1 MGNLRENFVSM
12 IREEL
17 IDDLTSIMSQEV
29 IIRNVSDN
37 GGIVAKHISS
47 PSENIDTELGP
58 ISGGTFGLFSK
69 PLIGSKALVGRVF
82 AGSTNHTQVLKVI
95 TNPAQQEHDSISN
108 PLPNTPPGI
117 MRDGNYEISPG
128 SVMLRSINNQKVLL
142 KSDDSTNGSIEITDN
157 GGGGLHIESIGPDS
171 SITGV
176 AHYIQNVS
184 AASKMFSGSYHKSVD
199 ESNFKKS
206 ASDIHAVVRPDF
218 SHINKIGLFF
228 PGKGQ
233 DAWVQKNPRNV
244 PLTFYKNI
252 INQVSDTARYTGINN
267 EKKIFDLK
275 ENVDAAYSKVELG
288 RLEESRK
295 IYNLFFM
302 SPDQVVQVIA
312 GNILSEK
319 NNYNPININYGIT
332 NFNSLSSARDVFQL
346 KEEGSAAFLKIKNSF
361 KRGIGYHFQ
370 VNTHDDI
377 MDDFSSLKNAR
388 VIFDKEGIL
397 KVNIPKSS
405 AYGNVMYVDDT
416 YFMKG
421 SDNSKSEIINGF
433 TNKSKEEQ
441 IPITLRGKDGKVLL
455 PKASNDPKKS
465 NNTRYTGV
473 EFSNANGYFGK
484 QEDSGYKVR
493 VNTTKYHN
501 MYSACEMLL
510 ANYIVKVNSPP
521 DGLAL
526 STMVS
531 TGTPS
536 LEHFERYGGQ
546 YSGIPSSPSEKNDQ
560 INSIGTVEI
569 LPQPPVLNPG
579 GSVIVC
585 GQENGGHESY
595 SNNDLEQSE
604 SAKAYSGVSAN
615 INLEGSLEM
624 SVGADNADGKSLSL
638 DTEGGIVSW
647 LGKDNNGR
655 SLSVQTDGSI
665 LVNVGG
671 HDGDGGFNSGRFDL
685 RVNLTD
691 KGTMSDSDKD
701 VGRDSDVIISISD
714 KGIVI
719 SGMKSGVPMI
729 INNSAPII
737 MQSPSGITL
746 DGGQAGVLVKEK
758 NRPAR
763 EISLSQSNTANSI
776 EPGETLP
783 GSATIEKAFTIAE
796 NIASYT
802 GSGLKT

>member
-1 MGNLRENFVSM
+1 MGNLKENFVNM
-12 IREEL
+12 IREGI

-29 IIRNVSDN
+29 IIRNVSEN
-37 GGIVAKHISS
+37 GGIVAKHVSS

-69 PLIGSKALVGRVF
+69 PLIGSKALVSRVF

-95 TNPAQQEHDSISN
+95 INPAQQEHNSISN
-108 PLPNTPPGI
+108 PLPDTPPGI
-117 MRDGNYEISPG
+117 MRDGNYEIGPG

-157 GGGGLHIESIGPDS
+157 NGGGFHIESLGPDS
-171 SITGV
+171 SITEV
-176 AHYIQNVS
+176 AHYIQS
-184 AASKMFSGSYHKSVD
+184 ISSASKIFSGSYHQTQD

-206 ASDIHAVVRPDF
+206 ASDIHAVARPNF
-218 SHINKIGLFF
+218 SYINKIGLFF
-228 PGKGQ
+228 PSKGQ

-252 INQVSDTARYTGINN
+252 INQVSDTARYIGINN
-267 EKKIFDLK
+267 EKQIFELK
-275 ENVDAAYSKVELG
+275 ENVDTAYSKVELG

-302 SPDQVVQVIA
+302 SPDQIVQVIS

-332 NFNSLSSARDVFQL
+332 NFTALSSPRQIFQL
-346 KEEGSAAFLKIKNSF
+346 KEEGNVSFLKIKNSF

-377 MDDFSSLKNAR
+377 MDDFSSIKNAR
-388 VIFDKEGIL
+388 VIFDKEGVL
-397 KVNIPKSS
+397 KINIPKSS
-405 AYGNVMYVDDT
+405 VYGNIMYVDDT

-421 SDNSKSEIINGF
+421 SDNYKPEI
-433 TNKSKEEQ
+433 TNEFANPSREEQ
-441 IPITLRGKDGKVLL
+441 IPITLRGEDNKILL
-455 PKASNDPKKS
+455 PAASKDPKKF
-465 NNTRYTGV
+465 NKTRYTGI
-473 EFSNANGYFGK
+473 EFSNGNGYFGK
-484 QEDSGYKVR
+484 QGDKVR

-510 ANYIVKVNSPP
+510 ANYITKVNKPP

-526 STMVS
+526 GVAVA
-531 TGTPS
+531 TGSPG
-536 LEHFERYGGQ
+536 LERFERFGAQ
-546 YSGIPSSPSEKNDQ
+546 FSGILSSPSEKNYQ

-569 LPQPPVLNPG
+569 TPQPPILNPG

-585 GQENGGHESY
+585 GQESGDSSSY
-595 SNNDLEQSE
+595 SNNDLEQSGT
-604 SAKAYSGVSAN
+604 AKSYSGVSAN
-615 INLEGSLEM
+615 ANLEGSLEM
-624 SVGADNADGKSLSL
+624 SIGADNADGKSLSL
-638 DTEGGIVSW
+638 DTDGSVVSW
-647 LGKDNNGR
+647 LGKDKNGR
-655 SLSVQTDGSI
+655 SLAVQTDGSI

-671 HDGDGGFNSGRFDL
+671 HNGNEGFNSGRFDL

-691 KGTMSDSDKD
+691 KGTMQDSSAE
-701 VGRDSDVIISISD
+701 VGRDSDVIISISEN
-714 KGIVI
+714 GIVI
-719 SGMKSGVPMI
+719 SGMKKGVPMI
-729 INNSAPII
+729 INNSDSILI
-737 MQSPSGITL
+737 QSPGGITL
-746 DGGQAGVLVKEK
+746 DGGQTGVLVKEK

-776 EPGETLP
+776 ESGETLP
-783 GSATIEKAFTIAE
+783 GSATIEKFITIAE
-796 NIASYT
+796 NIQSYT
-802 GSGLKT
+802 GSGSKT